1 MGVSHSLAHLHQHLP
16 RHWPV
21 RLARSLAHSQ
31 AALQCAAATS
41 CSDSSTSST
50 SSTSTVPVHVSTV
63 PSCSTS
69 AGSAGA
75 ALLFW
80 AVGSG
85 QWAAPQ
91 QRRRRLR
98 CSIGVF
104 CRLQAA
110 QGGSEPDF
118 CRRVDTSLLP
128 RSRSVPQ
135 AIWPRARKLA
145 AIGGKR
151 RGATLPAP
159 CCVLLRA
166 AACCCLLLALLRST
180 SLSVRSSDDGQQ
192 RSAAQSRAT
201 PRPTNHTAPEEL
213 PAGTGQSGLRIA
225 PAIPRP
231 NSSSKVPACKSYCSP
246 HPKLGPHHE
255 PGWRLSCAGLLC
267 SSVPDRTAPHRA
279 CTSLTSTDD

>member
-1 MGVSHSLAHLHQHLP
+1 VGVSHSLTVSLAPASSQALASP
-16 RHWPV
+16 
-21 RLARSLAHSQ
+21 ARSLTGGTPVSSSDFRG
-31 AALQCAAATS
+31 S
-41 CSDSSTSST
+41 CSDS

-80 AVGSG
+80 AVGLG

-151 RGATLPAP
+151 REATLPVP
-159 CCVLLRA
+159 CSLLRA
-166 AACCCLLLALLRST
+166 AAACCLLLVAACSLLCSAPLGSPCGLLT
-180 SLSVRSSDDGQQ
+180 TDS
-192 RSAAQSRAT
+192 SAAQSRAT
-201 PRPTNHTAPEEL
+201 APEPRPTNHTAPEEL
-213 PAGTGQSGLRIA
+213 PAGTGQSGPRTA

-231 NSSSKVPACKSYCSP
+231 NSSSKVPACKSHCSP
-246 HPKLGPHHE
+246 HPKLGPH
-255 PGWRLSCAGLLC
+255 PRAGVAPFLCRPPVLLRT
-267 SSVPDRTAPHRA
+267 DRTAPPRA
-279 CTSLTSTDD
+279 CTSLT